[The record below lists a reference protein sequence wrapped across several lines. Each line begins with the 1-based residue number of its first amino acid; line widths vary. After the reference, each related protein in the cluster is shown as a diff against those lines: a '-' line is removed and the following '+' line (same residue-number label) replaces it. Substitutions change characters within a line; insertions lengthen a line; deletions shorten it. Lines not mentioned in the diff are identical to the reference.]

1 MYSYGANSYYPRE
14 GLVEVERD
22 RLGIYL
28 YIVTYDRELSENEVR
43 GFRLDYIGDKME
55 YYQRRY

>member
-14 GLVEVERD
+14 GLVAVERD
-22 RLGIYL
+22 AVGIYL
-28 YIVTYDRELSENEVR
+28 YIVTYERALSETEVR
-43 GFRLDYIGDKME
+43 GLRLDYIGDKWE